1 MPKTLIVAQSEF
13 ATLVRSKAFIVSI
26 VLMPVVMVLSVV
38 LMRATK
44 NATDGKDRTF
54 AVVDYTGAL
63 GEPLVA
69 VAQVLNAG
77 SGDLVDPQAPRTT
90 PRFIAVEVKP
100 DGRAPDDLRLELSDR
115 VRREELFAFVEL
127 PENLLD
133 PDAKAQIRYYSDH
146 PSYNALPMWLRA
158 TVNGIVLNER
168 FRRASIDRA
177 LVARLTRQAPVE
189 NLGLFE
195 RDTVGS
201 VKQAEEVDQVRAQG
215 VPLAML
221 VLMYITVMSSA
232 PQLLNS
238 VIEEKMSRISEV
250 LMGAITPF
258 QLMMGKLIGSVGVS
272 VLLAAIYIAGGL
284 VVAQYWGGY
293 ASAVT
298 PGALAW
304 FTLFLVMAG
313 LIFGSIFIAIGAACN
328 DLKDTQSMATPAM
341 VLVMLPMFTWMSV
354 LRAPDGMTAAVLSL
368 VPTAAP
374 FLMMLRISL
383 RPGPPA
389 WQIALSIALMAGTV
403 VLAIW
408 AAGKIFRTGLLMQG
422 KSATMTEMLRWVRAK

>member
-54 AVVDYTGAL
+54 AVVDYTGVLA
-63 GEPLVA
+63 EPLVA

-90 PRFIAVEVKP
+90 PRFIPIEVKP
-100 DGRAPDDLRLELSDR
+100 NGRPPDELRLELSDR

-127 PENLLD
+127 PENLLN
-133 PDAKAQIRYYSDH
+133 PDAKAQILYYSDH
-146 PSYNALPMWLRA
+146 PSYNALSMWLRA

-272 VLLAAIYIAGGL
+272 VLLAAIYIGGGL

-298 PGALAW
+298 PGALVW

-368 VPTAAP
+368 IPTAAP